1 MSSPPHP
8 VDTEYRNPGALGS
21 KRTAL
26 LGLVLC
32 GGIGAALAFI
42 IERPF
47 EGQLSAVTILG
58 FLELLLVTVL
68 IRAAV
73 RYRRR
78 AAKRPLLSPQAR
90 RARALFLEE
99 LERSD
104 IIGGVVRASHEHVE
118 VLYTSPLN
126 RLFLSGA
133 TAATSES
140 DRNNQEAVT
149 AWLTNELSPRVQECV
164 LQGPT
169 IIFPISNEPWKSA
182 NPLVGE
188 IRPITVKAGEA
199 PLFFFA
205 IRDAEALHNLDPSRH
220 DVRRVLSRLLVLAS
234 TRAHVDALAH
244 ASLDAARVMLPCC
257 TCCIFKQED
266 DRSPIHLTPLD
277 TQEIPPM
284 ELEVAFLETLPR
296 LSYDS
301 TSQEGDLYFTDK
313 TPGLPAGLTAFLKER
328 GFVSCRLTP
337 ILIDQKR
344 RWGFIAFFSRFLL
357 EEIAPRQRERQ
368 DFLLQLAR
376 TALERALLIR
386 DIEDKQD
393 RAALAERAGKIGIW
407 DWDPR
412 TKKVIWSEQMESVM
426 GMEPGSFKGTYTEW
440 SSRLPPEDLTR
451 IESKINE
458 LFKAK
463 AQDYYDSYRIKLPD
477 GTVRWQESF
486 GSIYYD
492 TSGNPI
498 RFVGTSSD
506 ITERRE
512 AQTRLE
518 EERRRL
524 ELVLE
529 AGELGFWDWHIPS
542 GAVRFGGKWCSML
555 GYSCEDIAP
564 RVDSWERLVHPDDMP
579 AVQVR
584 LSAHLSGKS
593 SFYEAEH
600 RLKRKDGSWAWVL
613 DRGRVVER
621 DERGNPIRALGIH
634 ADVSEQ
640 HASREALKEANK
652 RKDEF
657 LATLAHELRNPLA
670 PLRTGLTVLKRNPS
684 GPDAQRS
691 RDMMERQ
698 LYHMVRLID
707 DLLDVARIRQGR
719 LELKKSTVDLREIIE
734 SALESSKPLIES
746 ARHELSVTLPS
757 KPVQL
762 NGDSVRLTQ
771 VLTNLLSNAAK
782 YTPDGG
788 HISLTASRTN
798 GTAEIVISDN
808 GLGLP
813 RHMLD
818 AIFDMFG
825 QVNRTL
831 ERSQGGLGIGLAIV
845 KKIVELHGGDIR
857 ASSPGE
863 GLGSTF
869 TIHLPALPSQPK
881 LSPIQE
887 KPPPETAIDQHR
899 VLVVDDNVDGAESL
913 SLFISLLGHK
923 VDVAHSGPE
932 ALELLSHGMPHVIF
946 LDIGLPGLSGYE
958 VAQRIRKL
966 PLGDAVHLI
975 ALTGW
980 GTDEDKQKAL
990 EVGFSQHLTKP
1001 VDPTVVERIL
1011 NEFSAPIPGSQPE
1024 AMQPPAV

>member
-1 MSSPPHP
+1 MSSLSHP

-21 KRTAL
+21 KRTAM

-32 GGIGAALAFI
+32 AGIGAALAFI

-68 IRAAV
+68 IRAAL

-78 AAKRPLLSPQAR
+78 AVKRPLLSPQAR

-104 IIGGVVRASHEHVE
+104 IISGVVRVSHEQIE
-118 VLYTSPLN
+118 FLYTSPLT
-126 RLFLSGA
+126 RLF
-133 TAATSES
+133 AATTTAPGSES
-140 DRNNQEAVT
+140 DINNQEAVM
-149 AWLTNELSPRVQECV
+149 AWLSKELSPRVQECA
-164 LQGPT
+164 LQGAPV
-169 IIFPISNEPWKSA
+169 IFPISNEPWTSA
-182 NPLVGE
+182 DPLVGE
-188 IRPITVKAGEA
+188 LRPMAVTAGES

-244 ASLDAARVMLPCC
+244 ATLDAARVMLPCC

-266 DRSPIHLTPLD
+266 DRTPIHLTPLD

-284 ELEVAFLETLPR
+284 ELGVTFLDTLPR
-296 LSYDS
+296 LSYDT
-301 TSQEGDLYFTDK
+301 TSQDGDLYCTEN
-313 TPGLPAGLTAFLKER
+313 TPDLPASLAAFLKER
-328 GFVSCRLTP
+328 SFVSCRLTP
-337 ILIDQKR
+337 IVIDQKR
-344 RWGFIAFFSRFLL
+344 RWGFIAFFSGFLL

-368 DFLLQLAR
+368 NFLLQLAR
-376 TALERALLIR
+376 TALERALLIQA
-386 DIEDKQD
+386 IEDKQD

-412 TKKVIWSEQMESVM
+412 TNKVIWSEQMESIM
-426 GMEPGSFKGTYTEW
+426 GMEPGSFKGAYTEW

-451 IESKINE
+451 IESKIKE
-458 LFKAK
+458 LFKTK
-463 AQDYYDSYRIKLPD
+463 AQDYYDTYRINLPD
-477 GTVRWQESF
+477 GSVRWQESF

-492 TSGNPI
+492 TSGRPI
-498 RFVGTSSD
+498 RFVGTNSD

-542 GAVRFGGKWCSML
+542 GTVRFGGKWCSML
-555 GYSCEDIAP
+555 GYSCEEIAP
-564 RVDSWERLVHPDDMP
+564 RVSSWESLVHPDDMP
-579 AVQVR
+579 AVQAR
-584 LSAHLSGKS
+584 LSPHLVGKS
-593 SFYEAEH
+593 PFYEAEH

-613 DRGRVVER
+613 DRGRVIER
-621 DERGNPIRALGIH
+621 DERGHPIRALGIH

-719 LELKKSTVDLREIIE
+719 LELKKSTVDLREVIE
-734 SALESSKPLIES
+734 SAIESSKPMIDS

-762 NGDSVRLTQ
+762 NGDSVRLIQ

-788 HISLTASRTN
+788 KISLTASRTN

-818 AIFDMFG
+818 TIFDMFG
-825 QVNRTL
+825 QVNRSL
-831 ERSQGGLGIGLAIV
+831 DRSQGGLGIGLAIV

-881 LSPIQE
+881 PFPIQE
-887 KPPPETAIDQHR
+887 RPPPETAIDQHR

-913 SLFISLLGHK
+913 GLFISLLGHK
-923 VDVAHSGPE
+923 VDVVHSGPE
-932 ALELLSHGMPHVIF
+932 ALELLSHGMPRVIF

-958 VAQRIRKL
+958 VAKRIREL
-966 PLGDAVHLI
+966 PLGDHVHLI

-980 GTDEDKQKAL
+980 GTDEDKQKAI

-1001 VDPTVVERIL
+1001 VDPEVVERIL
-1011 NEFSAPIPGSQPE
+1011 RDIEPPAQGTQPE

>member
-492 TSGNPI
+492 TSGNPV

-564 RVDSWERLVHPDDMP
+564 RVDSWEHLVHPDDMP

-670 PLRTGLTVLKRNPS
+670 PLRTGLTVLKRNPT
-684 GPDAQRS
+684 GPEAQRS

>member
-1 MSSPPHP
+1 M
-8 VDTEYRNPGALGS
+8 
-21 KRTAL
+21 
-26 LGLVLC
+26 
-32 GGIGAALAFI
+32 
-42 IERPF
+42 
-47 EGQLSAVTILG
+47 Q
-58 FLELLLVTVL
+58 
-68 IRAAV
+68 
-73 RYRRR
+73 
-78 AAKRPLLSPQAR
+78 
-90 RARALFLEE
+90 
-99 LERSD
+99 D
-104 IIGGVVRASHEHVE
+104 I
-118 VLYTSPLN
+118 
-126 RLFLSGA
+126 
-133 TAATSES
+133 
-140 DRNNQEAVT
+140 Q
-149 AWLTNELSPRVQECV
+149 
-164 LQGPT
+164 
-169 IIFPISNEPWKSA
+169 
-182 NPLVGE
+182 
-188 IRPITVKAGEA
+188 
-199 PLFFFA
+199 
-205 IRDAEALHNLDPSRH
+205 
-220 DVRRVLSRLLVLAS
+220 
-234 TRAHVDALAH
+234 
-244 ASLDAARVMLPCC
+244 
-257 TCCIFKQED
+257 
-266 DRSPIHLTPLD
+266 
-277 TQEIPPM
+277 
-284 ELEVAFLETLPR
+284 
-296 LSYDS
+296 
-301 TSQEGDLYFTDK
+301 
-313 TPGLPAGLTAFLKER
+313 
-328 GFVSCRLTP
+328 
-337 ILIDQKR
+337 DQR
-344 RWGFIAFFSRFLL
+344 
-357 EEIAPRQRERQ
+357 
-368 DFLLQLAR
+368 
-376 TALERALLIR
+376 
-386 DIEDKQD
+386 D
-393 RAALAERAGKIGIW
+393 RAVLAERAGKIGIW
-407 DWDPR
+407 DWDLR
-412 TKKVIWSEQMESVM
+412 TNKVIWSEQMESIM
-426 GMEPGSFKGTYTEW
+426 GMAPGSFKGAYTEW
-440 SSRLPPEDLTR
+440 SSHLPPEDLTR
-451 IESKINE
+451 IESKIKE
-458 LFKAK
+458 LFKGK
-463 AQDYYDSYRIKLPD
+463 VQDYYGTYRVKMPD

-486 GSIYYD
+486 GSISYD
-492 TSGNPI
+492 ASGNPI

-542 GAVRFGGKWCSML
+542 GAVQFGGRWCSML
-555 GYSCEDIAP
+555 GYSSEEIAP
-564 RVDSWERLVHPDDMP
+564 CVASWESLVHPDDMP

-670 PLRTGLTVLKRNPS
+670 PLRTGLTILKRNPS
-684 GPDAQRS
+684 GPEAQRS

-719 LELKKSTVDLREIIE
+719 LELKKSTVDLREVIE

-788 HISLTASRTN
+788 KISLTASRTN

-831 ERSQGGLGIGLAIV
+831 DRSQGGLGIGLAIV

-899 VLVVDDNVDGAESL
+899 VLVVDDNLDGAESL
-913 SLFISLLGHK
+913 ALFISLLGHK

-932 ALELLSHGMPHVIF
+932 ALELLSHRMPHVIF

-966 PLGDAVHLI
+966 PLGDQVHLI

-1011 NEFSAPIPGSQPE
+1011 NDFSVPVPGTQPE